1 MDYQKTAH
9 EILQAIGGKNN
20 LASAAHCA
28 TRLRLVIVD
37 NSKINKAAVEGID
50 GVKGVFEAAG
60 QLQIIIG
67 TGTVN
72 KVYDEFIA
80 EAGVQAASKDDVKQ
94 AAASKAPWY
103 KRAIKSLGDI
113 FVPIIPAIVATG
125 LLNGLLGGLVQIY
138 PDMAN
143 SHFYELLNMFSNTA
157 LTFLPILIAISAAK
171 IFGGNQ
177 FLGAVI
183 GMIMIHPSLVN
194 AWTVASGAETST
206 LWSWFGLWNIQNT
219 GYQGHVIPVI
229 LSVWLMC
236 AIEKRLHKK
245 VPEMLDLFVTPL
257 VSVLVAG
264 FFSMTLIG
272 PVFAQLES
280 WVLIGAQKLIAIP
293 FGIGAFIMG
302 AAYAPTVVAGVHH
315 MYNAIE
321 MMMLANN
328 GMNTWMPIATA
339 ANVAQGAA
347 ALAVALKTKNKKTKA
362 MALPASLSAFMGIT
376 EPAIFGV
383 NVRYGRPFIAGMI
396 GGACGAAVASIMGVY
411 ATANG
416 VTGLFGFLITVDSF
430 VGYLLTFVVA
440 FAVAFIASWM
450 MGIKE
455 DTPETAKDGN
465 EADRKF
471 DNGNEAV
478 KNNIENRKAEN
489 DGVTVKAEN
498 CANSDADKKAE
509 NSISDTAN
517 GKVENNAS
525 NGTDKNRE
533 NSSNNN
539 VKIVADNFI
548 MAPLTGKSVPL
559 AEVPDETFAQ
569 GILGLGA
576 AIEPSEDKVVAPA
589 DGVVSTI
596 FDTRHAIGLTL
607 DNGAEILIHV
617 GIDTVELG
625 GEGYTAYVAE
635 GDRVTKGQTLITF
648 DMALIAS
655 KGYKVITP
663 VIVTNS
669 DDYAAV
675 KRVARGSVTENDTFI
690 ELVKE

>member
-1 MDYQKTAH
+1 MDYKKTAH
-9 EILQAIGGKNN
+9 EILSAIGGKSN

-28 TRLRLVIVD
+28 TRLRLVIAD
-37 NSKINKAAVEGID
+37 NAKVKKTTLESVD

-67 TGTVN
+67 TGAVN
-72 KVYDEFIA
+72 KVYDEFIK
-80 EAGVQAASKDDVKQ
+80 EAGVQAATKADVKA

-125 LLNGLLGGLVQIY
+125 LLNGLLGGLVQVF
-138 PDMAN
+138 PGMAS
-143 SHFYELLNMFSNTA
+143 SHFYALLNMFSNTA

-177 FLGAVI
+177 YLGAVI
-183 GMIMIHPSLVN
+183 GMMMIHPNLVN
-194 AWTVASGAETST
+194 AWTVAGGAETTT
-206 LWSWFGLWNIQNT
+206 LWSWFGVWNIQNV

-236 AIEKRLHKK
+236 AIEKPLHKK

-264 FFSMTLIG
+264 FFSMTVIG
-272 PVFAQLES
+272 PVFAQIES
-280 WVLIGAQKLIAIP
+280 WVLIGAQALIAIP
-293 FGIGAFIMG
+293 FGVGAFIMG
-302 AAYAPTVVAGVHH
+302 GVYAPTVVAGVHH

-347 ALAVALKTKNKKTKA
+347 AMAVALKTKNKKTKA

-383 NVRYGRPFIAGMI
+383 NIRFGRPFIAGMI
-396 GGACGAAVASIMGVY
+396 GGACGGAVASIMNVY

-430 VGYLLTFVVA
+430 VGYLLTFMVAFMVA
-440 FAVAFIASWM
+440 FAASWV

-455 DTPETAKDGN
+455 DVAETVEESEVHAAAEEEISASVQDN
-465 EADRKF
+465 VIAAPL
-471 DNGNEAV
+471 NGNA
-478 KNNIENRKAEN
+478 I
-489 DGVTVKAEN
+489 
-498 CANSDADKKAE
+498 
-509 NSISDTAN
+509 
-517 GKVENNAS
+517 
-525 NGTDKNRE
+525 
-533 NSSNNN
+533 
-539 VKIVADNFI
+539 
-548 MAPLTGKSVPL
+548 PL
-559 AEVPDETFAQ
+559 AEVPDETFAK
-569 GILGLGA
+569 GVLGLGA
-576 AIEPSEDKVVAPA
+576 AIEPSEGRVIAPA
-589 DGVVSTI
+589 DGTVETI
-596 FDTRHAIGLTL
+596 FDTKHAIGLSL
-607 DNGAEILIHV
+607 DNGAEILIHI
-617 GIDTVELG
+617 GINTVELG
-625 GEGYTAYVAE
+625 GEGYQAFVKE
-635 GDRVTKGQTLITF
+635 GDKVKKGQTLITF
-648 DMALIAS
+648 DMDFIQS
-655 KGYKVITP
+655 KGYPLVTP

-669 DDYAAV
+669 DDYA
-675 KRVARGSVTENDTFI
+675 KI
-690 ELVKE
+690 ELKAKGNVGIGSELLSLTKE

>member
-1 MDYQKTAH
+1 MDYRKTAH
-9 EILQAIGGKNN
+9 EILSAIGGKDN

-28 TRLRLVIVD
+28 TRLRLVIAD
-37 NSKINKAAVEGID
+37 NAKVKKSVLESTD

-67 TGTVN
+67 TGAVN
-72 KVYDEFIA
+72 KVYDEFIN
-80 EAGVQAASKDDVKQ
+80 EAGVQAATKADVKA

-125 LLNGLLGGLVQIY
+125 LLNGLLGGLVQVF
-138 PDMAN
+138 PGMST
-143 SHFYELLNMFSNTA
+143 SHLYELLNMFSNTA

-177 FLGAVI
+177 YLGAVI
-183 GMIMIHPSLVN
+183 GMMMIHPSLVN
-194 AWTVASGAETST
+194 AWSVASGAETST
-206 LWSWFGLWNIQNT
+206 LWSWFGAWNIQNV

-229 LSVWLMC
+229 LSVWLMS
-236 AIEKRLHKK
+236 AIEKPLHKK
-245 VPEMLDLFVTPL
+245 VPEMFDLFVTPL

-264 FFSMTLIG
+264 FFSMTVIG

-280 WVLIGAQKLIAIP
+280 WVLVGAQALIAVP
-293 FGIGAFIMG
+293 FGVGAFIMG
-302 AAYAPTVVAGVHH
+302 AVYAPTVVAGVHH

-347 ALAVALKTKNKKTKA
+347 AMAVAFKTKNNKTKA

-383 NVRYGRPFIAGMI
+383 NIRFGRPFIAGMI
-396 GGACGAAVASIMGVY
+396 GGACGGAVASIMNVY

-440 FAVAFIASWM
+440 FAVAFAASWI

-455 DTPETAKDGN
+455 DSVN
-465 EADRKF
+465 EEESSGAAEVPAEKTSAAAEHQ
-471 DNGNEAV
+471 DNV
-478 KNNIENRKAEN
+478 V
-489 DGVTVKAEN
+489 D
-498 CANSDADKKAE
+498 
-509 NSISDTAN
+509 
-517 GKVENNAS
+517 
-525 NGTDKNRE
+525 
-533 NSSNNN
+533 
-539 VKIVADNFI
+539 
-548 MAPLTGKSVPL
+548 APLSGKAIALS
-559 AEVPDETFAQ
+559 EVPDETFAK
-569 GILGLGA
+569 GVLGLGA
-576 AIEPSEDKVVAPA
+576 AIEPSEGKVTAPA
-589 DGVVSTI
+589 DGTVETI
-596 FDTRHAIGLTL
+596 FDTKHAIGLSL
-607 DNGAEILIHV
+607 DNGAEILIHI
-617 GIDTVELG
+617 GINTVELN
-625 GEGYTAYVAE
+625 GEGYQAFVKE
-635 GDRVTKGQTLITF
+635 GDKVKKGQTLVTF
-648 DMALIAS
+648 DMDLIRS
-655 KGYKVITP
+655 KGYSLVTP

-669 DDYAAV
+669 DDYAKVELKANGAV
-675 KRVARGSVTENDTFI
+675 STGDT
-690 ELVKE
+690 LLALTKE

>member
-1 MDYQKTAH
+1 MDYKKTAH
-9 EILQAIGGKNN
+9 EILSAIGGKDN

-28 TRLRLVIVD
+28 TRLRLVIAD
-37 NSKINKAAVEGID
+37 NSKINKSVLENVD
-50 GVKGVFEAAG
+50 GVKGVFEASG

-67 TGTVN
+67 TGAVN
-72 KVYDEFIA
+72 KVFDEFIK
-80 EAGVQAASKDDVKQ
+80 EAGIQAATKADVKA

-125 LLNGLLGGLVQIY
+125 LLNGLLGGLVQVF
-138 PDMAN
+138 PDMAS
-143 SHFYELLNMFSNTA
+143 SHLYGLLNIFSNTA

-183 GMIMIHPSLVN
+183 GMIMIHPDLVN
-194 AWTVASGAETST
+194 AWSVAGGATTST
-206 LWSWFGLWNIQNT
+206 LWSWFGVWNIQNV

-245 VPEMLDLFVTPL
+245 VPEMFDLFVTPL

-264 FFSMTLIG
+264 FLSMTVIG
-272 PVFAQLES
+272 PVFAQIES
-280 WVLIGAQKLIAIP
+280 WVLIGAQALIAIP

-302 AAYAPTVVAGVHH
+302 GVYAPTVVAGVHH

-328 GMNTWMPIATA
+328 GMNIWMPIATA

-383 NVRYGRPFIAGMI
+383 NIRFGRPFIAGMI
-396 GGACGAAVASIMGVY
+396 GGACGAAIASIMNVY

-430 VGYLLTFVVA
+430 VGYLLTFVIA
-440 FAVAFIASWM
+440 FAVAFIASWI

-455 DTPETAKDGN
+455 TVVESVEENEET
-465 EADRKF
+465 
-471 DNGNEAV
+471 NGNL
-478 KNNIENRKAEN
+478 IEDNTSLEN
-489 DGVTVKAEN
+489 TSINDEN
-498 CANSDADKKAE
+498 TIAAP
-509 NSISDTAN
+509 IN
-517 GKVENNAS
+517 GKA
-525 NGTDKNRE
+525 
-533 NSSNNN
+533 
-539 VKIVADNFI
+539 I
-548 MAPLTGKSVPL
+548 PLE
-559 AEVPDETFAQ
+559 EVPDDTFAQ
-569 GILGLGA
+569 GVLGLGA
-576 AIEPSEDKVVAPA
+576 AIEPNEGKVVAPA
-589 DGVVSTI
+589 DGTVETI
-596 FDTRHAIGLTL
+596 FDTKHAIGLSL
-607 DNGAEILIHV
+607 DNGAEILIHI
-617 GIDTVELG
+617 GINTVELG
-625 GEGYTAYVAE
+625 GEGYKAFVAE
-635 GDRVTKGQTLITF
+635 GDRVKKGQTLITF
-648 DMALIAS
+648 DMDFIKS
-655 KGYKVITP
+655 KGYKLVTP

-669 DDYAAV
+669 DDYS
-675 KRVARGSVTENDTFI
+675 GI
-690 ELVKE
+690 ELKSNGNINTDDTLLELTKE